1 MADSTDPIVI
11 LGAAR
16 TPMGGFQGELAG
28 AAAPELGATAI
39 AGALERAGVQAAEVD
54 ELLMGC
60 VLPAGQGQA
69 PARQAGFGAGLPK
82 AVPAT
87 TLNKM
92 CGSGMKAVMIAH
104 DQLRAGNG
112 RVVVAGGMESM
123 TNAPYLVPKMRAGA
137 RIGHAEMKDHM
148 FLDGLEDAYETGRLM
163 GSFAEDCAERYQ
175 FTREAQDEYALRS
188 LGAALAAQTEGGFG
202 DEIAA
207 VTLETRKG
215 PVVVASDEQP
225 RKARPDKIP
234 GLKPAFRKD
243 GTITPANASSISDG
257 AAALVLARASDAEA
271 AGWAPRARIL
281 GHASHAQEPGWFTTA
296 PVPAMRTLL
305 ERIGWT
311 VDDVDL
317 WEINEA
323 FAVVPMAAEAELGIP
338 REKLNI
344 RGGACALGHPIG
356 ASGARILV
364 TLLHA
369 LEATGGRRGM
379 ASLCIGGG
387 EGTAVAIERL

>member
-1 MADSTDPIVI
+1 MADQADPVVIV
-11 LGAAR
+11 GAAR
-16 TPMGGFQGELAG
+16 TPMGGFQGELSG
-28 AAAPELGATAI
+28 ATAAELGATAVR
-39 AGALERAGVQAAEVD
+39 GALERAGLGGEAVD

-69 PARQAGFGAGLPK
+69 PARQASFGAGLPK
-82 AVPAT
+82 GVPAT

-92 CGSGMKAVMIAH
+92 CGSGMKTVMVAH
-104 DQLRAGNG
+104 DQLLAGNG

-123 TNAPYLVPKMRAGA
+123 TNAPYLVPKMRGGA

-148 FLDGLEDAYETGRLM
+148 FLDGLEDAYEPGRLM
-163 GSFAEDCAERYQ
+163 GSFAEACAEHYQ
-175 FTREAQDEYALRS
+175 FTREEQDAYAIGSLEAA
-188 LGAALAAQTEGGFG
+188 LGAQEAG
-202 DEIAA
+202 DFDAEIAPVE
-207 VTLETRKG
+207 VTTRKG
-215 PVVVASDEQP
+215 AVRVTSDEQP
-225 RKARPDKIP
+225 RNARPDKIP
-234 GLKPAFRKD
+234 HLRPAFKPG

-257 AAALVLARASDAEA
+257 AAALVLMRAGEAEA
-271 AGWAPRARIL
+271 AGLAPRARIL

-296 PVPAMRTLL
+296 PVPAMQALL
-305 ERIGWT
+305 ARIGWA
-311 VDDVDL
+311 VGDVDL

-323 FAVVPMAAEAELGIP
+323 FAVVPMAAARELGIP
-338 REKLNI
+338 RERLNI

-369 LEATGGRRGM
+369 LEATGGRRGI

-387 EGTAVAIERL
+387 EGTAVAIELL